1 MRGQVQIGTQDKLDQ
16 LNVLRQN
23 PHFAEFID
31 QCHETSN
38 VSNPA
43 RKKTLE
49 EVLMTPLFYLAQ
61 VAHTAHRHQ
70 HSQRHK
76 AHSVVHALLE
86 AVWHRCRLV

>member
-1 MRGQVQIGTQDKLDQ
+1 VQIGTQDKLDQ

-38 VSNPA
+38 ASNPA
-43 RKKTLE
+43 RKTTLE

-61 VAHTAHRHQ
+61 VTERCTECSTDTGTNCSAIGCAIDSTNRHT
-70 HSQRHK
+70 
-76 AHSVVHALLE
+76 
-86 AVWHRCRLV
+86 